1 MQKLTNRTRN
11 RILSACGLFWAVVFM
26 AGCAM
31 NPVTGRSEFA
41 LMQISTADEVDLG
54 MRTFPATI
62 QQLGGE
68 VPDLQLQGYV
78 QKVGSLVAKAG
89 HRPELEYQFRVVN
102 QPAPNAFA
110 LPGGYIAITR
120 GLLVQLE
127 NEAELAAVLG
137 HEVAHVTARHA
148 VQGIKR
154 GELAK
159 AAGALLGTST
169 AEKDDGP
176 LALQAGQVGTLLL
189 KKSFSREQERE
200 ADRLGI
206 DYMVAAGYDPRGA
219 IGLQEIFYRKL
230 DHEQQ
235 PEWLK
240 NLFETH
246 PFSKERLE
254 NNRRYIMTNY
264 AAVMGSPGVYVGEES
279 FSKAIRYLVETEPG
293 YRLYSEALA
302 QEADGKPN
310 LAIETLHEALKSAPD
325 EALIHTEIGLAYLRQ
340 EDLLSARRYFK
351 QSISLDSDH
360 YQAPLGLGYVY
371 LKREE
376 YQSAIRYLKRSNEL
390 LATSQGVFL
399 LGEALLG
406 SGRKEEAI
414 ERYRAVV
421 EVDPSS
427 RIGQVAARRLVELG
441 AR

>member
-1 MQKLTNRTRN
+1 MQKVTNRSRN
-11 RILSACGLFWAVVFM
+11 CILSACILCWAVVTM
-26 AGCAM
+26 AGCAI

-41 LMQISTADEVDLG
+41 LRQISTADEVDLG
-54 MRTFPATI
+54 MRTFPAVI

-78 QKVGSLVAKAG
+78 QKIGSLVAKAG

-102 QPAPNAFA
+102 QSVSNAFA

-127 NEAELAAVLG
+127 NEAELAAALG
-137 HEVAHVTARHA
+137 HEVAHITARHA
-148 VQGIKR
+148 VQGVQR
-154 GELAK
+154 GPIAK
-159 AAGALLGTST
+159 AAMALLGEAS
-169 AEKDDGP
+169 AENDYDS
-176 LALQAGQVGTLLL
+176 LALQAGQFGSLLL
-189 KKSFSREQERE
+189 ENRFSPEQERE

-206 DYMVAAGYDPRGA
+206 DYMVAAGYNPNAA
-219 IGLQEIFYRKL
+219 IALQEIFFRKL
-230 DHEQQ
+230 DQEQQ
-235 PEWLK
+235 SDWLD
-240 NLFETH
+240 NLFRTH

-254 NNRRYIMTNY
+254 NNRRYVMASY
-264 AAVMGSPGVYVGEES
+264 AAVMGSPGVHTGEES
-279 FSKAIRYLVETEPG
+279 FSRAIRYLVETEPG
-293 YRLYSEALA
+293 YRLYREALA

-325 EALIHTEIGLAYLRQ
+325 EALIHTAIGLAYLRQ

-351 QSISLDSDH
+351 QAISLDSDH

-376 YQSAIRYLKRSNEL
+376 YSAAIRFLERSNEL
-390 LATSQGVFL
+390 MATSQGVFL

-406 SGRKEEAI
+406 SGQKEAAI

-421 EVDPSS
+421 EVDPSG
-427 RIGQVAARRLVELG
+427 RLGQAAARRLVELG
-441 AR
+441 VR